1 MVSIIPY
8 SSEYAA
14 DFKKLNIEWLQQYFV
29 VEPYDDYQLS
39 NPQHEIID
47 KGGYIF
53 MAIAGHEIVGTVALK
68 KESNDSFE
76 LTKMSVTK
84 DWQGRGVSK
93 LLMDAC
99 IAKAKEDKLR
109 RLFLYSNTVL
119 ATAIALYRK
128 YGFHEILLEPG
139 SQYQRTNIKME
150 RTFQ

>member
-47 KGGYIF
+47 NGGYIF
-53 MAIAGHEIVGTVALK
+53 MAIADDEIVGTVALK

-99 IAKAKEDKLR
+99 IARAKEDKLR

-119 ATAIALYRK
+119 SAAITLYRK
-128 YGFHEILLEPG
+128 YGFHEIPLEPG